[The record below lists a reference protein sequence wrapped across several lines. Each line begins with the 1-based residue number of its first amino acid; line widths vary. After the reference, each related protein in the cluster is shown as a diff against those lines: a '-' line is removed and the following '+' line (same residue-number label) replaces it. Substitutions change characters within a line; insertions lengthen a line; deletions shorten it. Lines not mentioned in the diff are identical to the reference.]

1 MNMIMTILYHCNNIM
16 YTFFVYTVMNEL
28 KQFFFLL
35 YWQHSFPQSKRK
47 TLKKKKKRKE
57 SKHWKGGVVLQV

>member
-1 MNMIMTILYHCNNIM
+1 
-16 YTFFVYTVMNEL
+16 MNEL

-47 TLKKKKKRKE
+47 TLKKEKEKEKKRKE